1 MEIKVEKSPLEDVL
15 IVSHQVYEDAR
26 GFFMEVFHQGLFE
39 QAGLPANFVQLNH
52 SRSSKG
58 VLRGLHFQWEPPMG
72 KLMRVTVGKA
82 FLVAVDIRKNSPT
95 LGEWF
100 GKLAGTREIRILV
113 MLMLIVAPLSAFVN
127 NTPVVVVFMPILLA
141 LARKHDLVASRFLI
155 PLSYAAIVGGTCTII
170 GTSTN
175 LVASG
180 IAKERGLEEFGMF
193 EVSKLGVIFVGVTF
207 FYMLFIGRKLL
218 PDRVTLSTLFE
229 SDEGKEFLTVAIISK
244 GSELI
249 GKKIKDSRFGKIR
262 NFRVIEVVRSGN
274 KLTTS
279 IDQIVFE
286 EGDQLLVKTRVEGVM
301 DAGETTG
308 IEIGVEGEL
317 GLQSLRTDSAILIEG
332 VIGPG
337 SSLVGRSL
345 KDLNFRERF
354 GVIILAVHRRGV
366 NLRDSFENVKL
377 AFGDTI
383 LVEGS
388 VERINTLS
396 QERDF
401 INLSQPKGRSI
412 RRSKVP
418 FAVGALLL
426 FMGLASF
433 EVAPLI
439 VLALGAA
446 LFTLFTRCI
455 EPSEAYESIDWKVV
469 FMIFG
474 MLGLGTA
481 LQEVKVIENI
491 AIKATDWAAIL
502 NNIHV
507 LVAVIYLI
515 TAVLTEIIS
524 NNAVAALLTPIAI
537 TIGVALDLDPR
548 PLVVAVM
555 FAASASFSTPIGYQ
569 TNTYVYGAGGYK
581 FTDFSRVGIPLALI
595 LWGLSTLLIPLMWSH

>member
-1 MEIKVEKSPLEDVL
+1 MDFNQIFVCSILVLVFIAFVKEWFSPDLVAMGAFVLLVGAGMLPEEKALAVFSNPAPI
-15 IVSHQVYEDAR
+15 IVSC
-26 GFFMEVFHQGLFE
+26 M
-39 QAGLPANFVQLNH
+39 FVL
-52 SRSSKG
+52 SAALEKTG
-58 VLRGLHFQWEPPMG
+58 TIE
-72 KLMRVTVGKA
+72 A
-82 FLVAVDIRKNSPT
+82 

-100 GKLAGTREIRILV
+100 GKLAGTREMRILV
-113 MLMLIVAPLSAFVN
+113 IMMLIVAPLSAFVN

-180 IAKERGLEEFGMF
+180 IAKEFADVEFGMF
-193 EVSKLGVIFVGVTF
+193 EVSKLGVIFVAVTF
-207 FYMLFIGRKLL
+207 FYMLFIGRRLL

-244 GSELI
+244 NSELI
-249 GKKIKDSRFGKIR
+249 GKKIKDSRLGKIR
-262 NFRVIEVVRSGN
+262 NFRIIEVARSGN
-274 KLTTS
+274 KLTDS

-317 GLQSLRTDSAILIEG
+317 GLQKLQTDSAVLIEG

-388 VERINTLS
+388 VDRINTLS

-401 INLSQPKGRSI
+401 INLSQTKGRSV

-426 FMGLASF
+426 FMMLASF
-433 EVAPLI
+433 KVAPLI

-474 MLGLGTA
+474 MLGLGST
-481 LQEVKVIENI
+481 LQEVKVVESV
-491 AIKATDWAAIL
+491 AIKVTDWAAIL

-537 TIGVALDLDPR
+537 TIGAALDVDPR

-581 FTDFSRVGIPLALI
+581 FTDFSRVGMPLAFI
-595 LWGLSTLLIPLMWSH
+595 LWALSTFLIPLMWSA

>member
-1 MEIKVEKSPLEDVL
+1 MDFNQIFVCIILVVVFIAFVKEWFSPDLVAMGAFVL
-15 IVSHQVYEDAR
+15 LVGVGILPEAKALAVFSNPAPIIVSC
-26 GFFMEVFHQGLFE
+26 M
-39 QAGLPANFVQLNH
+39 FVL
-52 SRSSKG
+52 SAALERTG
-58 VLRGLHFQWEPPMG
+58 TIE
-72 KLMRVTVGKA
+72 A
-82 FLVAVDIRKNSPT
+82 

-100 GKLAGTREIRILV
+100 GKLAGSKEMRILV

-180 IAKERGLEEFGMF
+180 IAKESGYLEEFGMF
-193 EVSKLGVIFVGVTF
+193 EVSKLGVVFVLVTF
-207 FYMLFIGRKLL
+207 FYMLFVGRKLL

-229 SDEGKEFLTVAIISK
+229 SDEGKEFLTVAVISR

-249 GKKIKDSRFGKIR
+249 GKKIKDSRLGKIR

-274 KLTTS
+274 KLVSS
-279 IDQIVFE
+279 IDQVVFE

-308 IEIGVEGEL
+308 IEIGIEGEL
-317 GLQSLRTDSAILIEG
+317 GLQRLHTDSAILIEG

-366 NLRDSFENVKL
+366 NLRDSFDNVNL

-383 LVEGS
+383 LVEGG
-388 VERINTLS
+388 VDRINRLS

-401 INLSQPKGRSI
+401 INLSQPKERSI

-426 FMGLASF
+426 FMGLASLTD
-433 EVAPLI
+433 APLI

-446 LFTLFTRCI
+446 LLTLFTRCI
-455 EPSEAYESIDWKVV
+455 EPSEAYDSIDWKVV

-474 MLGLGTA
+474 MLGLGSA
-481 LQEVKVIENI
+481 LQEVKIVEML
-491 AIKATDWAAIL
+491 AIKVTDWASIF

-515 TAVLTEIIS
+515 TAVLTELIS
-524 NNAVAALLTPIAI
+524 NNAVAALLTPVAI
-537 TIGVALDLDPR
+537 TIGIALDLDPR

-569 TNTYVYGAGGYK
+569 TNTYIYGAGGYK
-581 FTDFSRVGIPLALI
+581 FTDFSRVGVPLAVI
-595 LWGLSTLLIPLMWSH
+595 LWILSTFLIPLMWSG